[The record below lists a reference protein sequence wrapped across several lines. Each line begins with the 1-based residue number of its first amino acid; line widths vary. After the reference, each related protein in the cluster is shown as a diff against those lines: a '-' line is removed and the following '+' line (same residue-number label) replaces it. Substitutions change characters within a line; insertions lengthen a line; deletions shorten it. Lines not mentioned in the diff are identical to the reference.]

1 MLLSS
6 ENSNIGTCD
15 PLIWHLIEARDIAIA
30 TGLTETA
37 ETIERAIA
45 ISIREFKAAAPAGP
59 PHFIDVWE

>member
-1 MLLSS
+1 MALSS
-6 ENSNIGTCD
+6 EQFSIGMCD
-15 PLIWHLIEARDIAIA
+15 PLIWHLIEARDLAIA

-45 ISIREFKAAAPAGP
+45 SSIREFKAATPAGE